1 MNNPEKNFKKIEK
14 EINILLE
21 ESTNL
26 KIEGNYS

>member
-1 MNNPEKNFKKIEK
+1 MNNPEQNFKKIEK
-14 EINILLE
+14 EINTLLE